1 MFENGADDRR
11 VLDAADDPH
20 GSLAV
25 WTNQRVNFIYFLNQS
40 RPVPPEGLF
49 ISLRFE
55 DTGDGIVNY
64 CFNEVSGTFGERS
77 DKNLRLPKA
86 YENC

>member
-1 MFENGADDRR
+1 MFENGANDRR
-11 VLDAADDPH
+11 VLNAADDPH
-20 GSLAV
+20 GALTLRTDQGIDFV
-25 WTNQRVNFIYFLNQS
+25 DFLNQS